1 MKTTRT
7 TVSAALLA
15 ASLLTAPAF
24 ADENERVEA
33 LKGAM
38 PGVWTQDYAA
48 ATNAAA
54 ADGKPVLLD
63 FTGSDWCGWC
73 MLMEEKVFSQ
83 QEWKDWAE
91 GKIYLVKLDFPMND
105 ELVPEEYRARNRA
118 LQKEY
123 GIGGYPT
130 YVVLDSA
137 FKRLGQLG
145 ASRNAKPAKFIADLA
160 KLTGLPYEAP
170 PAPAANPAVARAVTA
185 FVAANK
191 AEEAESEKLDNPTGA
206 DLVRLLVQYSDALAA
221 VDLTEVPD
229 AFRDA
234 FKAHQGAFAALTEE
248 TKKLPADKP
257 LDDLGEPPAGFVE
270 AMMKL
275 QGTVEALAD
284 AADACGC
291 DGDAIRDAF

>member
-1 MKTTRT
+1 MNTTRT

-15 ASLLTAPAF
+15 ASLFAAPVF
-24 ADENERVEA
+24 ADENERTEA

-48 ATNAAA
+48 ATNAAKTS
-54 ADGKPVLLD
+54 GKPVMLN

-73 MLMEEKVFSQ
+73 MLMDRQVFSQ

-91 GKIYLVKLDFPMND
+91 GKIYLVKLDVPNND
-105 ELVPEEYRARNRA
+105 DLVPEEYRARNLA
-118 LQKEY
+118 LQEEY
-123 GIGGYPT
+123 GVDGYPT
-130 YVVLDSA
+130 YVVLDA
-137 FKRLGQLG
+137 AGKRLGELG

-170 PAPAANPAVARAVTA
+170 PAPAANPAVARVVAA

-191 AEEAESEKLDNPTGA
+191 AEEAEADKVENPTGA
-206 DLVRLLVQYSDALAA
+206 DFVKLLVQYSDALAA
-221 VDLTEVPD
+221 VDLTGVPD

-234 FKAHQGAFAALTEE
+234 FKAHADAFGALVEE
-248 TKKLPADKP
+248 AKKLPADKP
-257 LDDLGEPPAGFVE
+257 LDDMDEPPAGLLA

-275 QGTVEALAD
+275 QGSVEALAD
-284 AADACGC
+284 AADAAGA